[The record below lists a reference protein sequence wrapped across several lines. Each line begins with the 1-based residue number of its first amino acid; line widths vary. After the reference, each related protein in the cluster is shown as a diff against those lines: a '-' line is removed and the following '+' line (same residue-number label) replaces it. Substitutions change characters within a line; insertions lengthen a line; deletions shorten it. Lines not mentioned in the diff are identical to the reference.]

1 MRLLPRRL
9 RHGEEATL
17 VEHLEELRSRLFIV
31 LIAGAAAFVVTYAFH
46 GRLLDWL
53 NRPLPARLQ
62 KPVTFS
68 PLEPFSTSIWVSL
81 WAAFLLVLPI
91 VFWQVWA
98 FFAPALDPHH
108 QRSIAVLV
116 GFSALL
122 AIAGVTFGYFVV
134 LPPAIHFLTNY
145 DSSHFTILIQAKP
158 YYRFAAIV
166 LLSVAIAFEVPIFVL
181 GLVRLRIL
189 SAARL
194 RRTWRMGIF
203 VMVVIG
209 VALPGV
215 DPVST
220 MLSVLP
226 LVGLYLLSI
235 GLASVLEPRWR
246 SSKSTARGAP
256 ADAPPA

>member
-1 MRLLPRRL
+1 MRILPRRL

-17 VEHLEELRSRLFIV
+17 VEHLEELRGRLFFV
-31 LIAGAAAFVVTYAFH
+31 LIAFALAFVVTYSFH
-46 GRLLDWL
+46 GRILDWL
-53 NRPLPARLQ
+53 NEPLPARLQ

-81 WAAFLLVLPI
+81 WAAFLITLPI
-91 VFWQVWA
+91 FFWQTWS
-98 FFAPALDPHH
+98 FFAPALEERH

-116 GFSALL
+116 GFSAAL
-122 AIAGVTFGYFVV
+122 AFAGVAFGYWVV
-134 LPPAIHFLTNY
+134 LPAAIKFLTNY
-145 DSSHFTILIQAKP
+145 DSSHFTILIRARD

-166 LLSVAIAFEVPIFVL
+166 LLAVACAFEVPVFVL

-194 RRTWRMGIF
+194 RRTWRMGLF
-203 VMVVIG
+203 LMVVIG

-220 MLSVLP
+220 VLSTIP
-226 LVGLYLLSI
+226 LVALYLLSI
-235 GLASVLEPRWR
+235 GLASILEPRWR
-246 SSKSTARGAP
+246 RSWEDDALGAEP
-256 ADAPPA
+256 T

>member
-1 MRLLPRRL
+1 MRVLPRRL

-17 VEHLEELRSRLFIV
+17 VEHLEELRTRLFIC
-31 LIAGAAAFVVTYAFH
+31 LIAIAAAFVVTYTFH
-46 GRLLDWL
+46 GRLLHWL
-53 NRPLPARLQ
+53 NQPLPADHRR
-62 KPVTFS
+62 PYTFS
-68 PLEPFSTSIWVSL
+68 PIEPFTTSIWVAV
-81 WAAFLLVLPI
+81 WAAFLIALPI

-98 FFAPALDPHH
+98 FFAPAIEEGH

-116 GFSALL
+116 AFSAILGL
-122 AIAGVTFGYFVV
+122 GGIAFAYWVV

-145 DSSHFTILIQAKP
+145 DKENYTIIIQARP
-158 YYRFAAIV
+158 YYRFVAVV
-166 LLSVAIAFEVPIFVL
+166 LLGVALAFEVPIFVL

-194 RRTWRMGIF
+194 RRTWRIGVF

-215 DPVST
+215 DPIST
-220 MLSVLP
+220 ILTVLP

-235 GLASVLEPRWR
+235 GLATILEPRWR
-246 SSKSTARGAP
+246 GAKTAPTAG
-256 ADAPPA
+256 

>member
-1 MRLLPRRL
+1 MRVLPRRL

-17 VEHLEELRSRLFIV
+17 VEHLDELRSRLFIV
-31 LIAGAAAFVVTYAFH
+31 LIACGLAFVVTYAFH
-46 GRLLDWL
+46 GQILDWL
-53 NRPLPARLQ
+53 NRPLPANLQ

-122 AIAGVTFGYFVV
+122 AFAGVAFGYWLV

-166 LLSVAIAFEVPIFVL
+166 LLSVGIAFEVAIFVL

-189 SAARL
+189 SAAKL
-194 RRTWRMGIF
+194 RRTWRIGLF
-203 VMVVIG
+203 LMVVIG
-209 VALPGV
+209 VLLPGV

-220 MLSVLP
+220 VLSTIP
-226 LVGLYLLSI
+226 LVFLYFLSI
-235 GLASVLEPRWR
+235 ALAPILEPRWR
-246 SSKSTARGAP
+246 RSWDDDPIQAGSL
-256 ADAPPA
+256 

>member
-17 VEHLEELRSRLFIV
+17 VEHLEELRGRLFVV
-31 LIAGAAAFVVTYAFH
+31 LIACGLAFVVTYAFH
-46 GRLLDWL
+46 GRILDWM
-53 NRPLPARLQ
+53 NRPLPANLQ

-81 WAAFLLVLPI
+81 WAAFLIALPI
-91 VFWQVWA
+91 IFWQVWA
-98 FFAPALDPHH
+98 FFAPALDERQ
-108 QRSIAVLV
+108 QRSITVLV
-116 GFSALL
+116 GFSAVL
-122 AIAGVTFGYFVV
+122 ALAGITFGYWVV

-158 YYRFAAIV
+158 YYRFVAIV

-181 GLVRLRIL
+181 GLVRLRIV

-194 RRTWRMGIF
+194 RRTWRIGLF

-209 VALPGV
+209 VLLPGV

-220 MLSVLP
+220 VLSTIP
-226 LVGLYLLSI
+226 LVVLYLLSI
-235 GLASVLEPRWR
+235 VLASVLEPRWN
-246 SSKSTARGAP
+246 RGWEKDPLQAGTL
-256 ADAPPA
+256 

>member
-17 VEHLEELRSRLFIV
+17 VEHLEELRSRLFVV
-31 LIAGAAAFVVTYAFH
+31 LIACALAFVVTYAVH
-46 GRLLDWL
+46 GTLLDWL
-53 NRPLPARLQ
+53 NRPLPANLK

-68 PLEPFSTSIWVSL
+68 PLEPFATSIWISL

-91 VFWQVWA
+91 VFWQTWS
-98 FFAPALDPHH
+98 FFAPALEERH
-108 QRSIAVLV
+108 QRSIATLV
-116 GFSALL
+116 AFSAAL
-122 AIAGVTFGYFVV
+122 ALGGLAFGYWLV

-145 DSSHFTILIQAKP
+145 DSSHFTILIRARD

-166 LLSVAIAFEVPIFVL
+166 LLSVAIAFEVPVFVL
-181 GLVRLRIL
+181 GLVRLRIV

-194 RRTWRMGIF
+194 RRTWRIGLF
-203 VMVVIG
+203 AMVVLG

-220 MLSVLP
+220 ILSTIP
-226 LVGLYLLSI
+226 LVVLYLLSI
-235 GLASVLEPRWR
+235 GLASVLEPRWN
-246 SSKSTARGAP
+246 RGWEKDPLQAGTL
-256 ADAPPA
+256 